1 MKNGKLGP
9 KIGSERRNKRYELL
23 PFPDRRGVTKPNGGK
38 PVPVPSNE
46 AERPAI
52 VQSSRAYRLPGF
64 IKPRNGRA
72 AGRSKTKR
80 GLECHHLR
88 DRAGAAALIKCAKQ
102 SLVQSNKREASGG
115 EFGAVPDHFV
125 CWRM

>member
-9 KIGSERRNKRYELL
+9 KIGSEPRNKRYELL
-23 PFPDRRGVTKPNGGK
+23 PFPDRRGVTKPNGGQA
-38 PVPVPSNE
+38 VPVHSNE

-72 AGRSKTKR
+72 AGRLKR
-80 GLECHHLR
+80 RGSERRHLR
-88 DRAGAAALIKCAKQ
+88 DRAGAAALTKRAKQ
-102 SLVQSNKREASGG
+102 SLVQSYKREASGG